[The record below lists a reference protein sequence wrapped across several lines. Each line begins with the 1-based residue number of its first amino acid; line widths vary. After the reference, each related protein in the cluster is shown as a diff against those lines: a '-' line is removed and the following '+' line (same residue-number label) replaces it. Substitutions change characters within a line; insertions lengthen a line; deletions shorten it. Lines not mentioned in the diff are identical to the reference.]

1 MFTRK
6 DLEKK
11 EVENLSQR
19 AQLSSESKG
28 RRVEEELC
36 KYRMIFQQDRD
47 RIIHSKTFR
56 RLKHKTQVF
65 ISPMGDHFRTRLT
78 HTLEVSQISRTIAR
92 ALGLNEDLTE
102 AIALAHDLGHT
113 PFGHAGEEV
122 LNRLSGKGFQH
133 NRQSLRVVDK
143 LESRNGGQAGLNL
156 SYEVRDGILN
166 HTGEQLPDTLEG
178 QIVKI
183 ADRIAYI
190 NHDLDDAMRADIIC
204 LEDIPDKCIDVLGK
218 RQSDRIDI
226 MVKDIIV
233 TSSQSEIIEM
243 SDRIDKVT
251 NKLRDYLFSNVYIG
265 SKAKVEE
272 EKAQKLLE
280 KLYYYYFENPKLM
293 PAEFYDRIIEEDKE
307 QAVIDYIAGM
317 TDRYAINQGRELFI
331 PSSSLF

>member
-1 MFTRK
+1 MFTRE
-6 DLEKK
+6 DLEKI
-11 EVENLSQR
+11 EVEKLSER

-28 RRVEEELC
+28 RKIKENLC
-36 KYRMIFQQDRD
+36 EYRMIFQQDRD
-47 RIIHSKTFR
+47 RIIHSKAFR

-122 LNRLSGKGFQH
+122 LNRLSKKGFQH
-133 NRQSLRVVDK
+133 NQQSLRVVDN
-143 LESRNGGQAGLNL
+143 LESRNGGQTGLNL

-166 HTGEQLPDTLEG
+166 HTGEKLPETLEG

-190 NHDLDDAMRADIIC
+190 NHDLDDAMRADIIS
-204 LEDIPDKCIDVLGK
+204 LKDIPDRCLNVLGK
-218 RQSDRIDI
+218 RQSDRIDV

-233 TSSQSEIIEM
+233 TSSNSEIIEM
-243 SDRIDKVT
+243 SNKIDEVT
-251 NKLRDYLFSNVYIG
+251 NRLRNFLFNNVYIG
-265 SKAKVEE
+265 SKAKIEE

-280 KLYYYYFENPKLM
+280 RLYYYYFENPKSM
-293 PAEFYDRIIEEDKE
+293 PAEFYDRIFEEDKE

-331 PSSSLF
+331 PSSSFF

>member
-1 MFTRK
+1 MFTRE
-6 DLEKK
+6 DLEKIEMEK
-11 EVENLSQR
+11 LSER
-19 AQLSSESKG
+19 AQFSSKSKG

-47 RIIHSKTFR
+47 RIIHSKAFR

-122 LNRLSGKGFQH
+122 LNRLSGKGFHH

-143 LESRNGGQAGLNL
+143 LEGRNGGQTGLNL
-156 SYEVRDGILN
+156 SYEVRNGILN
-166 HTGEQLPDTLEG
+166 HTGEQLPETLEG

-204 LEDIPDKCIDVLGK
+204 LEDIPDSCIDILGK

-226 MVKDIIV
+226 MVKDIIT
-233 TSSQSEIIEM
+233 TSSKSEIIEM
-243 SDRIDKVT
+243 SKKIDEV
-251 NKLRDYLFSNVYIG
+251 NVPKFVKKSEIL
-265 SKAKVEE
+265 SKTIKD
-272 EKAQKLLE
+272 K
-280 KLYYYYFENPKLM
+280 
-293 PAEFYDRIIEEDKE
+293 IIDL
-307 QAVIDYIAGM
+307 VIA
-317 TDRYAINQGRELFI
+317 ELFDNI
-331 PSSSLF
+331 INRGGE